1 MKCNCVSET
10 GARENKTHMNIK
22 CFLVCNLFPSVELSK
37 IYSMLI
43 FVFVTSSQ
51 TKIMTIKHNT
61 TYTTMLNI
69 DKWRDSLREQYITSE
84 ALPPSLILKAELQ
97 RQWFQKLMRMLC

>member
-1 MKCNCVSET
+1 
-10 GARENKTHMNIK
+10 
-22 CFLVCNLFPSVELSK
+22 
-37 IYSMLI
+37 
-43 FVFVTSSQ
+43 
-51 TKIMTIKHNT
+51 MTIKHNT

-69 DKWRDSLREQYITSE
+69 DKWRDSVREQYITSE